1 MIPVVI
7 GITFLV
13 FMIMQLAPGD
23 PVQMILGD
31 NASPEAVEAMRDEMG
46 LNDNVLI
53 QYGRYLVNLAQG
65 DMGTSY
71 VNKRPVADEVFSRV
85 PATFKLAAVA
95 AVVSIV
101 IAIPLG
107 ILAAIKQN
115 TLFDHSSMVVSLI
128 GISMPAFWLA
138 LLLLMVFSV
147 WLGWFP
153 IGLSVPIGAAA
164 DSVTVLERL
173 HHAVLPALTLSITG
187 VSSIALHTREKMVD
201 VLESDYVLFA
211 RARGER
217 LHAIV
222 LRHGL
227 RNVALPAITLQF
239 ASVSEIIGGS
249 VLVEQVFSYPGLG
262 QAAVNAGLGSDLP
275 LLLGIT
281 VITAAIVFAG
291 NLAAD
296 LLYGVVD
303 PKIRRGAARR

>member
-1 MIPVVI
+1 MLKYIIRRIIAMIPVVI

-115 TLFDHSSMVVSLI
+115 TLFDHSSMVVSMI

-138 LLLLMVFSV
+138 LMIMLLFSLK
-147 WLGWFP
+147 LGCPPRGPRTGGNPTCCHPSPSASCRWP
-153 IGLSVPIGAAA
+153 PLPEPPAPLCWRPSARIISAPPAPRASRSV
-164 DSVTVLERL
+164 R
-173 HHAVLPALTLSITG
+173 
-187 VSSIALHTREKMVD
+187 
-201 VLESDYVLFA
+201 
-211 RARGER
+211 
-217 LHAIV
+217 
-222 LRHGL
+222 
-227 RNVALPAITLQF
+227 
-239 ASVSEIIGGS
+239 
-249 VLVEQVFSYPGLG
+249 
-262 QAAVNAGLGSDLP
+262 
-275 LLLGIT
+275 
-281 VITAAIVFAG
+281 
-291 NLAAD
+291 
-296 LLYGVVD
+296 
-303 PKIRRGAARR
+303 